1 MFPGWPIF
9 NDIWGV
15 SLRTKLRQGVN
26 YHIWNVLNSPS
37 SPIVNTLLTPLFLYC
52 LGQEEVNWWTGKT
65 VQLEVVAY
73 CIHNLLNRRNYSI
86 LWIDLISAAVDGFIY
101 LIYR

>member
-1 MFPGWPIF
+1 MFPEWPIF
-9 NDIWGV
+9 NDVWGV

-26 YHIWNVLNSPS
+26 YHIWNILNSPS
-37 SPIVNTLLTPLFLYC
+37 SPIVNTLLTPFFLYC
-52 LGQEEVNWWTGKT
+52 LGQEEVNWWTGGT
-65 VQLEVVAY
+65 VQLEVVVY
-73 CIHNLLNRRNYSI
+73 CIYNLLNRRNYSI